1 MQINSFKSHFIP
13 NICMHLRIEYVVFRK
28 EKIKFTRIYCKYY
41 RKIILYIISS
51 TDTMYKSIIE
61 CKIIYKYNEM
71 FDPL

>member
-28 EKIKFTRIYCKYY
+28 EKIKFTRIYYE
-41 RKIILYIISS
+41 ILYIISP
-51 TDTMYKSIIE
+51 TDTMYKNIIE

>member
-13 NICMHLRIEYVVFRK
+13 NICMHLRIEYVVSRK
-28 EKIKFTRIYCKYY
+28 EKIKFIRIYYE
-41 RKIILYIISS
+41 ISAIES
-51 TDTMYKSIIE
+51 MYKSIIE

>member
-28 EKIKFTRIYCKYY
+28 EKIKFTRIYYE
-41 RKIILYIISS
+41 ILYIISS